1 MHEAKTHLSRF
12 LAELAP
18 GEILMLCNR
27 NEPVAELR
35 SIKKKVVR
43 KPQIGVAKGDF
54 VVPDSFFEPLPE
66 DILKAFSGH

>member
-18 GEILMLCNR
+18 GEILLLCNR